1 MWLVNSKQQNA
12 YEIVEYDP
20 KSKRAVLKGQYAT
33 FDQKLDVAQLKKSGY
48 ELMKENPYAK

>member
-1 MWLVNSKQQNA
+1 MWLVNSRQRNA

-20 KSKRAVLKGQYAT
+20 KTKRAVLKGQYAT
-33 FDQKLDVAQLKKSGY
+33 FDQKLDVAQLKQSGY

>member
-12 YEIVEYDP
+12 YEVVKYDP
-20 KSKRAVLKGQYAT
+20 DTKQATLKGRYAT
-33 FDQKLDVAQLKKSGY
+33 FDQKLDVAQLKQSGY